1 MTSSGDRK
9 YLSLFYSYGISSWST
24 YILYHCPDMLK
35 IFWLLSHQYANQI
48 WCGFSWIIN
57 AQACWSSSKPLC
69 DLLIKCWCLKSTVC
83 VDQGWTGT
91 KNRPWHFLV
100 QAAHH
105 HHIIYIYIWYT
116 LPFKSFWTVRFF
128 NYFFK
133 EVSSVHQACICLI
146 QNTAKTVILW
156 NVFNI

>member
-1 MTSSGDRK
+1 MTLKWIRRWARFLDIKLRLDHTLSQSTDKWRSDN
-9 YLSLFYSYGISSWST
+9 SLFKIVLIERGFVMQSLILL
-24 YILYHCPDMLK
+24 YIKETDGRPAGLDWDKKSALAFFGPGGPPPPY
-35 IFWLLSHQYANQI
+35 N
-48 WCGFSWIIN
+48 IIY
-57 AQACWSSSKPLC
+57 
-69 DLLIKCWCLKSTVC
+69 IY
-83 VDQGWTGT
+83 
-91 KNRPWHFLV
+91 
-100 QAAHH
+100 
-105 HHIIYIYIWYT
+105 IYIYIYIWYT

>member
-69 DLLIKCWCLKSTVC
+69 DLLIKVLVFEEHGVCGPGLDWDKKSALAFF
-83 VDQGWTGT
+83 GPGGPPPPY
-91 KNRPWHFLV
+91 N
-100 QAAHH
+100 
-105 HHIIYIYIWYT
+105 IYIYIWYT

-128 NYFFK
+128 NFFLK
-133 EVSSVHQACICLI
+133 KSLLFTKPVFVWSKI
-146 QNTAKTVILW
+146 QQKQ
-156 NVFNI
+156 